1 MPCVWKL
8 APFFHPYH
16 TLSYYSEHHLLQQQ
30 KTAFNEN
37 AEERSGP
44 SNESSQK
51 HVVTS
56 QQCHFKPFSLRNSV
70 DMFIK
75 ELNAGSPNG
84 IINRLDSS
92 GNASFT
98 YKGLNYTL
106 QVPDGLCNN
115 ILIQTWFDQD
125 RKAAGISAR
134 VVEWNRSLQEI
145 GLGGKLT
152 FRNIKG
158 KFAFTL
164 TREMKP
170 EKFSKKDLK
179 HAIEYYLEMSIKLHN
194 TINVPDQKRVDK
206 VRLQECNNSQ

>member
-1 MPCVWKL
+1 MLTLFLLTLPSL
-8 APFFHPYH
+8 QIAFH
-16 TLSYYSEHHLLQQQ
+16 
-30 KTAFNEN
+30 EN
-37 AEERSGP
+37 PVSP
-44 SNESSQK
+44 NDSSQK
-51 HVVTS
+51 HVVME
-56 QQCHFKPFSLRNSV
+56 QQCQFKPLSLRNSV

-75 ELNAGSPNG
+75 ELNTGSPNG
-84 IINRLDSS
+84 IISRLDSS
-92 GNASFT
+92 GNAHFT
-98 YKGLNYTL
+98 YNGLDFTL
-106 QVPDGLCNN
+106 QVPEGLSSNV
-115 ILIQTWFDQD
+115 LVQTWFDHD

-170 EKFSKKDLK
+170 EKFSKKELK

-194 TINVPDQKRVDK
+194 TINVSDQRKVDK
-206 VRLQECNNSQ
+206 VRLQDSCLAQQ